1 MEIEGVCL
9 CSQVFLKTWSSW
21 LVVPVQKEL
30 SLRDVA
36 ESAVECLIRALTVL
50 PACEFVLTTQV
61 GVESTETLS
70 SEHCQA
76 ALDLVSAMEKLPL
89 FSLAKEYADTIPC
102 RVDSN
107 QLKCSFLW
115 SPALGSGA
123 QCVLSD
129 LTPAH
134 FVTMLL
140 LSWPKVGRGYGTC
153 GAACAGCGG
162 GDGKSR
168 QTNGTALQKYI
179 DEQLVNSTEIL
190 RFEVDQ
196 LHQQLTSLM
205 TYCNQCC
212 DRKKR
217 TLVE

>member
-1 MEIEGVCL
+1 MEIARVCL

-21 LVVPVQKEL
+21 LVVPVEKES
-30 SLRDVA
+30 SLRDLA

-50 PACEFVLTTQV
+50 PACEFVLTTQI

-70 SEHCQA
+70 SEHYKA
-76 ALDLVSAMEKLPL
+76 ALEMVSAMEKLPL
-89 FSLAKEYADTIPC
+89 FSLAKEYADTIRC

-107 QLKCSFLW
+107 QLKCSFLP
-115 SPALGSGA
+115 SAALCSGA
-123 QCVLSD
+123 QCGFSE

-134 FVTMLL
+134 YVTMLL

-162 GDGKSR
+162 GDGQSR
-168 QTNGTALQKYI
+168 QTNGTALQKYVN
-179 DEQLVNSTEIL
+179 EQLVNSAEIL
-190 RFEVDQ
+190 RLEVDQ
-196 LHQQLTSLM
+196 LRQQLTSLM